1 MTQSNRSHSWGVLS
15 PHPEQATPS
24 SLVTSPKLSLPLL
37 WTWHVVF
44 HWSPWLSIR
53 GDNWPCP
60 SCLLHPSIIMKR
72 GDAEGH
78 SSSPLQR
85 GKLRPLERL
94 WIPDFLGF
102 WTLLFAP
109 NMAYTNS
116 PPPLQGFSGQIP
128 GLPLLWQQ
136 QLTRPL
142 LWGFPQG
149 PCPER
154 RQKGLP
160 PRGTRESGEK

>member
-1 MTQSNRSHSWGVLS
+1 MSSHPTLS
-15 PHPEQATPS
+15 RQPHPLWSHLRS
-24 SLVTSPKLSLPLL
+24 SPCHCSGLGMWFSIGVPGYLSEGTTGLAPA
-37 WTWHVVF
+37 V
-44 HWSPWLSIR
+44 SSIHQ
-53 GDNWPCP
+53 
-60 SCLLHPSIIMKR
+60 LYIMKR